1 MIKILNVLINPK
13 SAIAI
18 LATTALLVMVI
29 GASQNDQILID
40 LGRDLV
46 NKVFWGIIIVTGI
59 LTLPKILRVI

>member
-1 MIKILNVLINPK
+1 MLNILVNPK

-29 GASQNDQILID
+29 GVSQNDQALID
-40 LGRDLV
+40 IGNDLV

-59 LTLPKILRVI
+59 LTLPKIMKFM

>member
-1 MIKILNVLINPK
+1 MLNVLVNPK

-18 LATTALLVMVI
+18 LATTALLVMVM
-29 GASQNDQILID
+29 GASQNDQVLID